1 MPRTFEY
8 INPRH
13 LDILSPLARWKI
25 LSLQDL
31 YIESKFKKG
40 LAGLYKAVQR
50 LERDELL
57 HSFRDSWSK
66 EKFLYLGQRGHEL
79 LGVSDQQRINLEQ
92 RYHDALAVKITKSF
106 LEKRWAQEVKL
117 DFELRENLNRFD
129 YLPDA
134 ALFSR
139 SGEQTFCLGLELELT
154 QKTKERIVSKIQF
167 YAKSDRFDH
176 VVFIFYREG
185 ACKTYLDLMQLNVPK
200 ELHKKFIFTLKED
213 LSLKE
218 FDLEEAQ
225 TFFNG
230 KRLILSELF
239 QRKSKM

>member
-8 INPRH
+8 INPSH

-66 EKFLYLGQRGHEL
+66 EKFLYLGNRGHEL

-92 RYHDALAVKITKSF
+92 RYHDALAVKISKTF

-117 DFELRENLNRFD
+117 DFELSESLNRFD

-134 ALFSR
+134 ALFSK
-139 SGEQTFCLGLELELT
+139 SGEQTFCIGLELELT
-154 QKTKERIVSKIQF
+154 QKTKERVISKLQF

-176 VVFIFYREG
+176 VLFIFYREG
-185 ACKTYLDLMQLNVPK
+185 VCKTYRELMQLNIPK
-200 ELHKKFIFTLKED
+200 EFHKKFIFSLKED

-218 FDLEEAQ
+218 FELEDAQ
-225 TFFNG
+225 TFFDG
-230 KRLILSELF
+230 KDFILKELF
-239 QRKSKM
+239 RRKDPM

>member
-1 MPRTFEY
+1 MQRTFEY

-13 LDILSPLARWKI
+13 LDILSPLVRWKI

-66 EKFLYLGQRGHEL
+66 EKFLYLGQRSHEL
-79 LGVSDQQRINLEQ
+79 LGLSDNQRINPEQ
-92 RYHDALAVKITKSF
+92 KFHDALTVKITKSF
-106 LEKRWAQEVKL
+106 LDKRWAKEAKL
-117 DFELRENLNRFD
+117 DFEMRETLNRYD
-129 YLPDA
+129 YIPDA
-134 ALFSR
+134 ALFSK
-139 SGEQTFCLGLELELT
+139 SEGYDFCLGLELELT
-154 QKTKERIVSKIQF
+154 QKTKERILSKLQF
-167 YAKSDRFDH
+167 YSKSDRFNH
-176 VVFIFYREG
+176 VLFIFYREG
-185 ACKTYLDLMQLNVPK
+185 VCRAYQQLIQLNIPK
-200 ELHKKFIFTLKED
+200 ELHKKFIFVLKED

-225 TFFNG
+225 TFFDG
-230 KRLILSELF
+230 KEFILKELF
-239 QRKSKM
+239 QRKNPM